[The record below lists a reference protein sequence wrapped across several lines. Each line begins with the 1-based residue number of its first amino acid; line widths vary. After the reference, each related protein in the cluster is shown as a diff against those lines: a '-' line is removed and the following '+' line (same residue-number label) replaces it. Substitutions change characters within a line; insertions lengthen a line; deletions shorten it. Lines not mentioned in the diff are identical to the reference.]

1 MHRNRET
8 TMVRTETIEHVLC
21 DVCGRE
27 DATVRRYHFSE
38 RQFDGHRHDY
48 VEQEIDLCDVCG
60 REIYPYVKNWVE
72 DARRRRNVRNSRD
85 VQA

>member
-1 MHRNRET
+1 
-8 TMVRTETIEHVLC
+8 MVRTETIEHV
-21 DVCGRE
+21 
-27 DATVRRYHFSE
+27 
-38 RQFDGHRHDY
+38 
-48 VEQEIDLCDVCG
+48 LCDVCG